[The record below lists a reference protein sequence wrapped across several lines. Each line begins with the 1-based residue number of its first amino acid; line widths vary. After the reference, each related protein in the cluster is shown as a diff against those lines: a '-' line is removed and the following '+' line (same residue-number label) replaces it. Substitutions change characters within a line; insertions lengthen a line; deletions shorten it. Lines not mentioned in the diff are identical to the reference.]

1 MPSLKHPVR
10 LGKSVNPS
18 LLAKANCNYFLFIN
32 RQNKE
37 KVKTY
42 LLETQ
47 MSPDSSILKKSTTKK
62 STKLGLA
69 DSRLDSF
76 LFNKEVLP
84 IIMRTGMRL
93 CPNVSPD
100 YYSEQFE
107 ESDVVI
113 MSFKRKP
120 KLYDF
125 RKPSFIEEI
134 CAFAFCKLKKG
145 IFISLICS
153 KVGTRL
159 GGALLDYIENYAKKN
174 SIRKVSL
181 DSLKDP
187 LGFYLYKK
195 YSFNTGFNE
204 YDLYEKEEEEAKAP
218 DKKIMTQDFIDT
230 IPNPKQ
236 GYVHDDTWI
245 LIRNSK
251 SLDIKNYPVSSE
263 YTWITR
269 MPGYIQRY
277 QRIQTKNS
285 LVEVEDGWETEDDVF
300 YKETIEF
307 SPDNRR
313 KIPKENTDFNRGEE
327 NQSMVL
333 TKQSRIMIPFTVPN
347 FGGFITKF
355 VNVSFNEGDK
365 SVAMSKIVSP
375 LVSKKST
382 MTRRSTVASR
392 RSTEAS
398 RRSTEASR
406 RSTDH

>member
-1 MPSLKHPVR
+1 MPSLIHPVR

-18 LLAKANCNYFLFIN
+18 LLAKDNCNYFLFIN
-32 RQNKE
+32 REKRD

-42 LLETQ
+42 LLETN
-47 MSPDSSILKKSTTKK
+47 MSIDNSILKKSATKK

-69 DSRLDSF
+69 DSRFDS
-76 LFNKEVLP
+76 LNEVLP
-84 IIMRTGMRL
+84 IIMRTGTRI

-100 YYSEQFE
+100 YYREQFE

-120 KLYDF
+120 KLYNF

-153 KVGTRL
+153 KAGARL
-159 GGALLDYIENYAKKN
+159 GGPLLEYIENYAKKN

-181 DSLKDP
+181 DSIKDP

-195 YSFNTGFNE
+195 YSFNTGLNV
-204 YDLYEKEEEEAKAP
+204 YDLYEEEEEEKPP
-218 DKKIMTQDFIDT
+218 DEIMEVGFIDT

-236 GYVHDDTWI
+236 GYVYKNRWI
-245 LIRNSK
+245 LILNSK
-251 SLDIKNYPVSSE
+251 SLDIINYPVSE
-263 YTWITR
+263 YTWITK

-285 LVEVEDGWETEDDVF
+285 LVEVDDGWETDDDVY
-300 YKETIEF
+300 YKENIEL
-307 SPDNRR
+307 SPGNRI
-313 KIPKENTDFNRGEE
+313 KIAKINTDVTRGEA

-333 TKQSRIMIPFTVPN
+333 NKQSRIMTTFRVPN

-355 VNVSFNEGDK
+355 INVSVNEGDV
-365 SVAMSKIVSP
+365 SVAMSKIVLP
-375 LVSKKST
+375 LLSKKST
-382 MTRRSTVASR
+382 MTRRSSMASR
-392 RSTEAS
+392 RSNK
-398 RRSTEASR
+398 
-406 RSTDH
+406 H

>member
-1 MPSLKHPVR
+1 
-10 LGKSVNPS
+10 
-18 LLAKANCNYFLFIN
+18 LFIN

-47 MSPDSSILKKSTTKK
+47 MSPDSYILKKSTTKK
-62 STKLGLA
+62 ATKLGLA
-69 DSRLDSF
+69 DSRLDSL

-84 IIMRTGMRL
+84 IIMRTGTRL

-100 YYSEQFE
+100 YYREQFE

-125 RKPSFIEEI
+125 RKSSFIEEI

-153 KVGTRL
+153 KAGARL
-159 GGALLDYIENYAKKN
+159 GGALLNYIENYAKKN
-174 SIRKVSL
+174 KIRKVSL

-187 LGFYLYKK
+187 LGFYLYKN
-195 YSFNTGFNE
+195 YSFNTGYNE
-204 YDLYEKEEEEAKAP
+204 YDLYEEEEEKTPP
-218 DKKIMTQDFIDT
+218 DKIMSQNFIDT

-251 SLDIKNYPVSSE
+251 SLDLVNYPLSSTE

-313 KIPKENTDFNRGEE
+313 KIPKENTDFNRGEQ

-333 TKQSRIMIPFTVPN
+333 TKQSRIMKPFRVPN

-355 VNVSFNEGDK
+355 VNVSVNEGDV

-382 MTRRSTVASR
+382 MTRRSSIFKKK
-392 RSTEAS
+392 
-398 RRSTEASR
+398 
-406 RSTDH
+406 HLH

>member
-1 MPSLKHPVR
+1 MSSLKHPVR

-18 LLAKANCNYFLFIN
+18 LLVKDNCNYFLFIN

-62 STKLGLA
+62 ATKLGLA
-69 DSRLDSF
+69 DSRLDSL

-84 IIMRTGMRL
+84 IIMRTGTRL

-100 YYSEQFE
+100 YYREQFE

-125 RKPSFIEEI
+125 RKSSFIEEI

-153 KVGTRL
+153 KAGARL
-159 GGALLDYIENYAKKN
+159 GGALLNYIENYAKKN
-174 SIRKVSL
+174 KIRKVSL

-187 LGFYLYKK
+187 LGFYLYKN
-195 YSFNTGFNE
+195 YSFNTGYNE
-204 YDLYEKEEEEAKAP
+204 YDLYEEEEEKP
-218 DKKIMTQDFIDT
+218 PPNEIMSQDFIDT

-251 SLDIKNYPVSSE
+251 SLDLMNYPVSFTE

-313 KIPKENTDFNRGEE
+313 KIPKENTDFNRGEQ
-327 NQSMVL
+327 NKSMVL
-333 TKQSRIMIPFTVPN
+333 TKQSRIMKPFTVPN

-355 VNVSFNEGDK
+355 VNVSVNEGDV

-382 MTRRSTVASR
+382 MTRRSSIFKKK
-392 RSTEAS
+392 
-398 RRSTEASR
+398 
-406 RSTDH
+406 HLH